1 MDRLSAM
8 ETFVAVVEA
17 GSFAAAARRLGL
29 GPGAVSRA
37 VAGLERQVGVALLS
51 RGPRGLAPSEAGQH
65 Y

>member
-37 VAGLERQVGVALLS
+37 VAGLERQVGVALLA
-51 RGPRGLAPSEAGQH
+51 RG
-65 Y
+65 